1 MGAALVLSC
10 EPVEGENVD
19 VSGGSVTVSVS
30 EISAP
35 EEGVVETIVVE
46 APNGLDITTK
56 VESTAKTWINVTP
69 AEGNKYEIAIARN
82 ETTKAR
88 KAKVFFSAKS
98 CVSATVVVKQDAA
111 AEDTIFRGLYSVF
124 RV

>member
-1 MGAALVLSC
+1 MKKSLALSLCALAGAALVLSC

-35 EEGVVETIVVE
+35 EEGLVERLVVE
-46 APNGLDITTK
+46 APEGLEISTK

-69 AEGNKYEIAIARN
+69 AEGNKYEIEIGRAH
-82 ETTKAR
+82 
-88 KAKVFFSAKS
+88 V
-98 CVSATVVVKQDAA
+98 
-111 AEDTIFRGLYSVF
+111 
-124 RV
+124 